1 MRSGPSDPQ
10 HDGEI
15 VYSVVLPVYGNED
28 TLEAAIARLTE
39 VAGRLD
45 GPLEAVFVVDG
56 SPDGSLPLLHRL
68 LPSASIRSQVVVHSR
83 NFGAFPAIR
92 TGLAAA
98 RGHYVGVMAAD
109 LQEPPELMEDFFRIL
124 RSGEYDVAVGQR
136 TSRQDPAL
144 SSVASKSFWWLYRRA
159 INPAIPRG
167 GVDVFGCTRQV
178 VEELLALGESHSSLV
193 GLLFWVGFR
202 RAEVPYERAPR
213 PAGTSAW
220 TFGKRVHYLLD
231 SVFSFSELPVRLLTR
246 VGLLGLLI
254 SALWGA
260 VVVYAKLT
268 NNIPIP
274 GYSATMLAITFF
286 GALNCF
292 GLGVLGEYVW
302 RAFENTKGRPNYI
315 VSSRSQFPK
324 PEPAAE

>member
-1 MRSGPSDPQ
+1 
-10 HDGEI
+10 
-15 VYSVVLPVYGNED
+15 
-28 TLEAAIARLTE
+28 
-39 VAGRLD
+39 
-45 GPLEAVFVVDG
+45 
-56 SPDGSLPLLHRL
+56 
-68 LPSASIRSQVVVHSR
+68 
-83 NFGAFPAIR
+83 
-92 TGLAAA
+92 
-98 RGHYVGVMAAD
+98 
-109 LQEPPELMEDFFRIL
+109 MEDFFRIL

-231 SVFSFSELPVRLLTR
+231 SVFSFTQIPISLLTAAGVIGSIVTSLVAVIVF
-246 VGLLGLLI
+246 VG
-254 SALWGA
+254 W
-260 VVVYAKLT
+260 LT
-268 NNIPIP
+268 DRIKNP
-274 GYSATMLAITFF
+274 GYTPLMLVMLFATFTLLT
-286 GALNCF
+286 
-292 GLGVLGEYVW
+292 GLGIVGSYVW
-302 RAFENTKGRPNYI
+302 RTFENSKQRPVSI
-315 VSSRSQFPK
+315 VRST
-324 PEPAAE
+324 EVYGD